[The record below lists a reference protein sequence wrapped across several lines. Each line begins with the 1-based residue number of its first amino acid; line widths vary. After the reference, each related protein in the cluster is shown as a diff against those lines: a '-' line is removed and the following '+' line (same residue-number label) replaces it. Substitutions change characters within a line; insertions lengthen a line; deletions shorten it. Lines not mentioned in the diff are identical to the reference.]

1 MPHIRGFVEHPSYK
15 IRPETR
21 LGYQLG
27 LNRSEPYKERRPDR
41 NVFASESG
49 TRMAVERLIN
59 LYGIR
64 AGEEPIAQTKG
75 SELPTRFTKTLRL
88 SVPRLDLT
96 PDLIKKTQPEEN
108 QDG

>member
-27 LNRSEPYKERRPDR
+27 LNRNEPYKERRPDR

-49 TRMAVERLIN
+49 TRMAGEKLIN

-75 SELPTRFTKTLRL
+75 SELPSRFTKTLRL
-88 SVPRLDLT
+88 SIPRLDLT
-96 PDLIKKTQPEEN
+96 PDLLTKTQTEEN
-108 QDG
+108 

>member
-41 NVFASESG
+41 NVFQQSKGG
-49 TRMAVERLIN
+49 TRMAGDIN
-59 LYGIR
+59 IFSVSPGSLSTKNLKGKDLGLYRSR
-64 AGEEPIAQTKG
+64 A
-75 SELPTRFTKTLRL
+75 LRSAPL
-88 SVPRLDLT
+88 NIDT
-96 PDLIKKTQPEEN
+96 EQEIEQ
-108 QDG
+108 

>member
-27 LNRSEPYKERRPDR
+27 LNRNEPYKERRPDR

-49 TRMAVERLIN
+49 TRMAGDRLID
-59 LYGIR
+59 LFSVT
-64 AGEEPIAQTKG
+64 AGEIPIAQVKG
-75 SELPTRFTKTLRL
+75 AELPSRFTKTLRL
-88 SVPRLDLT
+88 S
-96 PDLIKKTQPEEN
+96 IANQEK